1 MARTFSADEL
11 SAETGISV
19 DRLHWLVSIG
29 IIRHR
34 EPGRF
39 TAGDGFRAKMI
50 DALLESG
57 ISQDQLETAARM
69 GSLDL
74 GHIDDYILVE
84 PSLRSDRTFGDFISG
99 VGDRGALIPAI
110 YQVLGIPQPDPMAHL
125 PLGEEEL
132 LEEFVEAWRLAPED
146 QTLIRAARMVAEGT
160 RLAAAGWPDL
170 FDEQVS
176 GPARERLFRGELD
189 RFPPEVGRAAAR
201 LFRLIPKIMTWLAQ
215 RYVEQ
220 LVVAGIVE
228 GFEKFLSTRGL
239 APTPSPAP
247 PPAVVFVD
255 LSGYTHLTEELGDET
270 AVRASV
276 LLRDR
281 AEAVAVKEGGRLVK
295 LLGDGAMLTFRD
307 PSRAVSAAVRLVREL
322 TDRLGVPAHAGIDA
336 GPVIQRDLDL
346 FGRTVNLASRIA
358 EQAAPGEVITS
369 SEVAGLAGDGFSFEP
384 LSEVTL
390 KGIDEPVTLY
400 RVEPAERRKF
410 P

>member
-1 MARTFSADEL
+1 VARTFSAEEL

-19 DRLHWLVSIG
+19 DRIRWLVTIG
-29 IIRHR
+29 IIHPR

-39 TAGDGFRAKMI
+39 TPGDGFRAKMM

-57 ISQDQLETAARM
+57 ISPEQLEAAARI

-74 GHIDDYILVE
+74 RHIDDYILVE
-84 PSLRSDRTFGDFISG
+84 PSSRSDWTFGDFISG

-110 YQVLGIPQPDPMAHL
+110 YQVLGIPQPDLLAHL
-125 PLGEEEL
+125 PMAEEEL
-132 LEEFVEAWRLAPED
+132 VRELVEAWHLAPED

-160 RLAAAGWPDL
+160 RMAAAGWPEL

-176 GPARERLFRGELD
+176 GPARERLYRGELD
-189 RFPPEVGRAAAR
+189 RFPPEVARAAAR
-201 LFRLIPKIMTWLAQ
+201 LFRLIPQVMTWLAQ
-215 RYVEQ
+215 RYAEQ

-228 GFEKFLSTRGL
+228 RFEEFLATRGL
-239 APTPSPAP
+239 APTPSPAL

-255 LSGYTHLTEELGDET
+255 LSEYTHLTEELGDDT

-276 LLRDR
+276 LLQER
-281 AEAVAVKEGGRLVK
+281 AEAIAVKEGGRLVK
-295 LLGDGAMLTFRD
+295 LLGDGAMLSFRD
-307 PSRAVSAAVRLVREL
+307 PSRAVSAAVQLVREL
-322 TDRLGVPAHAGIDA
+322 TADLGVPAHAGIHA

-358 EQAAPGEVITS
+358 GQAASGEVIAS
-369 SEVAGLAGDGFSFEP
+369 SEVADLAGDGFRFEP

-390 KGIDEPVTLY
+390 KGIREPVRLY
-400 RVEPAERRKF
+400 RVKRAEGRKS